1 MGQEIDLMVNYP
13 KTKRNVEERGNTK
26 TEEQRAIARQFG
38 KEFFDGSRDT
48 GYGGFGYMPRFW
60 EPVVPTFQEHWNLQ
74 SGDSVLDVG
83 CAKGFMIFDM
93 QRLIPGLEVR
103 GIDISQYAVENCHP
117 PVKDYLSVAS
127 CDNLPFKNNSFDVTI
142 SITTVHNMD
151 YEGCIKTLRE
161 IERVSRRGSFITVD
175 AYHNE
180 EEKKRMEFWNLTAQ
194 TVLHVDEW
202 RELFDKAG
210 YTGDYYWF
218 IP

>member
-83 CAKGFMIFDM
+83 CAKGFMLYDM

-103 GIDISQYAVENCHP
+103 GIDISQYAIENCHP

-127 CDNLPFKNNSFDVTI
+127 CDNLPFEDNSFDVTI
-142 SITTVHNMD
+142 SVTTVHNMD
-151 YEGCIKTLRE
+151 YEGCIRTLKE

-180 EEKKRMEFWNLTAQ
+180 EEKKRMESWNLTAQ